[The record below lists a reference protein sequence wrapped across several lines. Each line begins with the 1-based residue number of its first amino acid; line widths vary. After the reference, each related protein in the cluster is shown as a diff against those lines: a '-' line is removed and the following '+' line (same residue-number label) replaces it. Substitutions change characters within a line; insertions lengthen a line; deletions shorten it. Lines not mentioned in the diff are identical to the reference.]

1 MSTTSTKFIAPRRPA
16 ILVILDGVGISS
28 EKDNL
33 LRKAH
38 TPNFDVLFSKH
49 PHTLLDASGA
59 SVGLPENQMGNSEV
73 GHMIMGA
80 GSIIKQD
87 LVLINEKI
95 KNYSFFNNP
104 ALIKAIKKASANQ
117 KPIHL
122 LGLVSDGGVH
132 SDINHLLALIEL
144 CQKHHTIPALH
155 MITDGRDTDPQS
167 AQTYLEIIESSVI
180 QAGGYIATIMG
191 RYYAMDRD
199 KRWDRTERAWRAI
212 VLAKGNREDT
222 AELAI
227 KNSYEMNHNDE
238 FVQPVVLPKHSP
250 LNNDDEIIFFNF
262 RKDRPRQLTEAVGI
276 REFTSFDR
284 GETAIP
290 SLTTFMPYN
299 KEFRLPSAFDPQKPE
314 ITLAQVISNAGLEQF
329 HCSETEKF
337 AHVTFFLNGGRNSPF
352 IGETRLLIPSPDVAT
367 YDLKPEMNAKQV
379 TNAVINAINTNRYA
393 FLVVNF
399 PNGDMVGHTANRKAI
414 ISAIETLDVQVRRI
428 VNAAEKHG
436 YSVIITADHGNCET
450 ATDPNTKAPYTQHTI
465 NPVPFLIVDKQKWK
479 LANMGGLS
487 NVAPTILQVLGLE
500 IPAAMQSTSLLK
512 EVFHEHETNQSLDG
526 AA

>member
-1 MSTTSTKFIAPRRPA
+1 MNTTSAKSIAPRRPV

-59 SVGLPENQMGNSEV
+59 SVGLPDNQMGNSEV
-73 GHMIMGA
+73 GHMTMGA

-95 KNYSFFNNP
+95 ANYSFFDNP
-104 ALIKAIKKASANQ
+104 VLINAIKKASANQ

-132 SDINHLLALIEL
+132 SHIHHLLALIAL
-144 CQKHHTIPALH
+144 CQKHSAIPALH
-155 MITDGRDTDPQS
+155 MITDGRDTEPQS
-167 AQTYLEIIESSVI
+167 AQAYLKIIESSMV
-180 QAGGYIATIMG
+180 QAGGYIATVMG

-212 VLAKGNREDT
+212 VLAKGYREDS

-227 KNSYEMNHNDE
+227 NNSYEANHNDE
-238 FVQPVVLPKHSP
+238 FIRPVVLPNHYP
-250 LNNDDEIIFFNF
+250 LDEDDEIIFFNF

-276 REFTSFDR
+276 RKFTSFDR
-284 GETAIP
+284 GESAVP

-299 KEFRLPSAFDPQKPE
+299 KETQLPSAFEPQIPE
-314 ITLAQVISNAGLEQF
+314 TTLAQVISDAGLEQF

-337 AHVTFFLNGGRNSPF
+337 AHVTYFLNGGRNSPF
-352 IGETRLLIPSPDVAT
+352 RGETRLLIPSPDVAT

-379 TNAVINAINTNRYA
+379 TNAVINAINTNRYG

-428 VNAAEKHG
+428 VNAAEEHG

-450 ATDPNTKAPYTQHTI
+450 DIDPDTKAPYTQHTI
-465 NPVPFLIVDKQKWK
+465 NPVPFLIVDKQKWR
-479 LANMGGLS
+479 LANMAGLS
-487 NVAPTILQVLGLE
+487 NIAPTILQVLGLE
-500 IPAAMQSTSLLK
+500 IPAAMQSTSLL
-512 EVFHEHETNQSLDG
+512 EEAFHEHETNQSLDG